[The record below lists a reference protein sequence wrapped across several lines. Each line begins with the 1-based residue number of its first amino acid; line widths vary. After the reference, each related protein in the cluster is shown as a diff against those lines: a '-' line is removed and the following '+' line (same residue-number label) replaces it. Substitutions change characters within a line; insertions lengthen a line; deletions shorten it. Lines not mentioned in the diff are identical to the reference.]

1 MHFLIPGGKQMLK
14 INDKIINKWLLGET
28 RVPSYITLNE
38 EELTIGEDLDDS
50 FEVILS
56 NPRISIKR
64 VEIGG
69 VIIDNASSIKVSS
82 TSVQEV
88 SLVKILPASEDD
100 IHLEIELEHVKL
112 HRGLTLQDIEVDT
125 ILSVRRAKLKDTR
138 LENVKLESVHV
149 NELEAESFI
158 LEGVE
163 GPENIAKDTSR
174 IEFQNLSGNIEK
186 IRFKNVRNFSRIV
199 ISGGDKSNKP
209 TVKDLEIQNV
219 SVDGI
224 SIMGVYIKKLEVN
237 NSSKVGIGELNL
249 SSVEIDELKITGG
262 RMTAL
267 HIENSKIDKL
277 SIDVDDIEVISFANV
292 IVAHTNKVN
301 TKNVTVTLTA
311 HQNEMKLGML
321 GLGVEIKTSSFN
333 NEKTKKEGPLMC
345 DLRVD
350 SLQGNGDLIIQP
362 KTDFDNV
369 ILENLRVR
377 NIKIHCPKNTIN
389 HIEKFKLTGDIYSG
403 NVTEVFADLKI
414 KNIDFGRFVLS
425 NVKVGNKLQIHSSA
439 RNTIRDKFSMK
450 KVTVGD
456 DLELLNYDIC
466 PGKDEPPEGNTRGDV
481 FEMSKVHIGGDVTL
495 EVDGNFGLSSRTPA
509 WIRKI
514 IYGVARHNYDAKGNP
529 EKADKY
535 FVLEMRSRREDNRW
549 SSRNSKSIRKK
560 ITGELGYWGEIIFID
575 IFSEYG
581 TNWKRTFGVWLGIW
595 LIGAILYGIYD
606 LFGMLSSESVHSVVG
621 YMYISLSALVTS
633 DPYVGFSTRLAIWT
647 YALEMGLG
655 IYIWTQLLALFSRQF
670 MRGA

>member
-1 MHFLIPGGKQMLK
+1 MLK
-14 INDKIINKWLLGET
+14 INDKIINKWLSGET

-38 EELTIGEDLDDS
+38 EEFTIREDLDDS

-56 NPRISIKR
+56 NPGISIKR
-64 VEIGG
+64 VGIAG

-112 HRGLTLQDIEVDT
+112 HRGLTLQDIEVNT
-125 ILSVRRAKLKDTR
+125 ILSVRRAKLGDTR
-138 LENVKLESVHV
+138 LENVKLESIYI

-158 LEGVE
+158 LEGVA

-174 IEFQNLSGNIEK
+174 IEFQNLSGNIER

-199 ISGGDKSNKP
+199 LSGGYKSNNKP

-219 SVDGI
+219 SVEGI
-224 SIMGVYIKKLEVN
+224 SIMGVYIKKFEVN

-249 SSVEIDELKITGG
+249 SNVEIDELKITGG
-262 RMTAL
+262 SMTAL

-277 SIDVDDIEVISFANV
+277 LIDVDDIEMISFVNV

-311 HQNEMKLGML
+311 RQNEMKLGML
-321 GLGVEIKTSSFN
+321 GLGVDIKTSNFN
-333 NEKTKKEGPLMC
+333 NERTKKEGPLMC
-345 DLRVD
+345 DLRVN

-369 ILENLRVR
+369 ILENLQVR
-377 NIKIHCPKNTIN
+377 NIKIYCPKNTIN
-389 HIEKFKLTGDIYSG
+389 HIEQFKLSGDIYSG
-403 NVTEVFADLKI
+403 NITEVFADLKI
-414 KNIDFGRFVLS
+414 ENIDFGRFVLS
-425 NVKVGNKLQIHSSA
+425 NVEVGNKLQIHSSA
-439 RNTIRDKFSMK
+439 RNVIRDKFSMK

-466 PGKDEPPEGNTRGDV
+466 PGKDAPPEGNMRGDV
-481 FEMSKVHIGGDVTL
+481 FEMLKVYIGGDVIL

-514 IYGVARHNYDAKGNP
+514 IYGVARRNYDANGNP

-549 SSRNSKSIRKK
+549 KSRNSKSIRKK
-560 ITGELGYWGEIIFID
+560 ITGELGYWGEIILID

-595 LIGAILYGIYD
+595 LMGAILYGIYD
-606 LFGMLSSESVHSVVG
+606 LFGLLSSESVHSIVG

-633 DPYVGFSTRLAIWT
+633 DPSVRFSTGFAIWT
-647 YALEMGLG
+647 YAIEMGIG